1 MSLML
6 IMETIRLWWARFL
19 LEHADLAARNER
31 FLAELPWRE

>member
-19 LEHADLAARNER
+19 VEHADLVARNER
-31 FLAELPWRE
+31 LLAEFPWRE